1 MALNILIVDDSQ
13 TVRGMI
19 AKTLALAGVPINEI
33 HQAANG
39 RDALQILRS
48 HSIDLVLS
56 DINMP
61 VVDGLEMIDQMKQD
75 AALKAIPIIVAS
87 TEGSTTRM
95 EQLKAQGIHA
105 YIRKPFTPEQ
115 LRAAVDNVIGGRD
128 GRQA

>member
-13 TVRGMI
+13 VVRGMI
-19 AKTLALAGVPINEI
+19 AKTLSLAGVPINEI

-39 RDALQILRS
+39 REALQILKD
-48 HSIDLVLS
+48 HWIDLVLS

-61 VVDGLEMIDQMKQD
+61 VVDGLEMIAQMKRD
-75 AALKAIPIIVAS
+75 EVLKTIPIIVVS

-115 LRAAVDNVIGGRD
+115 IRTVVDKVIGASD
-128 GRQA
+128 GWQS